1 MGSWLRSL
9 SCLKHGRKASGL
21 KEIKTRHRS
30 RQKLTLILERP
41 LITTIVIV
49 NAIHTHGSLLQVN
62 LPEIAEHPIEL
73 EHVFATFL
81 ALLYVP
87 AEMSEFPKVDQTT
100 LMDHSTTHTKLVQH
114 PAKILMSA
122 EMTTEDTTEMETIPT
137 ADKIPD
143 SMPIGLLSL
152 LGLTGQSSQAGP
164 IGLLEALL
172 AAPLAV
178 PAPPSV
184 DLSGKVGPDPDN
196 LWMIFLTE
204 NHLIIMPLLLLE
216 LSK

>member
-1 MGSWLRSL
+1 MGKH
-9 SCLKHGRKASGL
+9 CLKASGL
-21 KEIKTRHRS
+21 KEIKPRHRS

-41 LITTIVIV
+41 LITTIAIV

-62 LPEIAEHPIEL
+62 VPEIAEHPIEL

-87 AEMSEFPKVDQTT
+87 AGMSEFPKVDQTT
-100 LMDHSTTHTKLVQH
+100 LMDHFTTHTKLVQH

-122 EMTTEDTTEMETIPT
+122 EMTTEDTTEMVIILT

-152 LGLTGQSSQAGP
+152 LGLTDQFSQAGP
-164 IGLLEALL
+164 TGLLEVLL

-178 PAPPSV
+178 PAAPSM
-184 DLSGKVGPDPDN
+184 DLSGKVDPDPDN

>member
-1 MGSWLRSL
+1 MG
-9 SCLKHGRKASGL
+9 GL
-21 KEIKTRHRS
+21 KEIKPRHRS
-30 RQKLTLILERP
+30 RQKSTLILEHP
-41 LITTIVIV
+41 LSTIIVIV

-62 LPEIAEHPIEL
+62 VPEIAEHPIEL

-81 ALLYVP
+81 AVLYVP
-87 AEMSEFPKVDQTT
+87 AETSESPKVDQTT

-122 EMTTEDTTEMETIPT
+122 EMIMEDTTEETSEMETWAT

-143 SMPIGLLSL
+143 SMPIGLLNL
-152 LGLTGQSSQAGP
+152 LGQTGQFSQAGP
-164 IGLLEALL
+164 TGLLEVLL

-178 PAPPSV
+178 PATPSM
-184 DLSGKVGPDPDN
+184 DLSGKGYPDPNN

-204 NHLIIMPLLLLE
+204 NLLMIMPLLLLE
-216 LSK
+216 YLNKQ

>member
-9 SCLKHGRKASGL
+9 SCLKHCRKASGL
-21 KEIKTRHRS
+21 KEINQRHRS

-62 LPEIAEHPIEL
+62 VPEIVKYPIEL

-122 EMTTEDTTEMETIPT
+122 EMTTEDTTEETSEMETIPT

-152 LGLTGQSSQAGP
+152 LGRTGLS
-164 IGLLEALL
+164 EALL

-178 PAPPSV
+178 PATPSV
-184 DLSGKVGPDPDN
+184 DLSGKVDPDPDN

-204 NHLIIMPLLLLE
+204 NHLMIMPLLLLE
-216 LSK
+216 LLNKQ

>member
-1 MGSWLRSL
+1 M
-9 SCLKHGRKASGL
+9 
-21 KEIKTRHRS
+21 
-30 RQKLTLILERP
+30 QKSTLILERR
-41 LITTIVIV
+41 LITITVIA
-49 NAIHTHGSLLQVN
+49 NAIHTHGSLVQVN
-62 LPEIAEHPIEL
+62 VPEIAEYPIEL

-122 EMTTEDTTEMETIPT
+122 EMTTEDTTGETSEMETILT

-164 IGLLEALL
+164 IGLLEVLL

-178 PAPPSV
+178 PVVPSM
-184 DLSGKVGPDPDN
+184 DLSGKVDPDPDN

-204 NHLIIMPLLLLE
+204 NHLIIMLLLLLE

>member
-1 MGSWLRSL
+1 M
-9 SCLKHGRKASGL
+9 
-21 KEIKTRHRS
+21 
-30 RQKLTLILERP
+30 LI
-41 LITTIVIV
+41 IV
-49 NAIHTHGSLLQVN
+49 NFLSLIHDFPKKMSPHFFFQSLNILLISRFFPYIIFVF
-62 LPEIAEHPIEL
+62 ADPIEL

-122 EMTTEDTTEMETIPT
+122 EMTTEDTTEETSEMETIPT

-152 LGLTGQSSQAGP
+152 LGLTDQFSQAGP
-164 IGLLEALL
+164 TGLLEVLL

-178 PAPPSV
+178 PAAPSM
-184 DLSGKVGPDPDN
+184 DLSGKVDPDPDN

-204 NHLIIMPLLLLE
+204 NHLMIMPLLLLE

>member
-1 MGSWLRSL
+1 MG
-9 SCLKHGRKASGL
+9 
-21 KEIKTRHRS
+21 
-30 RQKLTLILERP
+30 
-41 LITTIVIV
+41 
-49 NAIHTHGSLLQVN
+49 
-62 LPEIAEHPIEL
+62 
-73 EHVFATFL
+73 FL

-122 EMTTEDTTEMETIPT
+122 EMTTEDTTEETSEMETIPT

-143 SMPIGLLSL
+143 SMPISLLSL
-152 LGLTGQSSQAGP
+152 LGRTGQSSQAGP

-172 AAPLAV
+172 AAP
-178 PAPPSV
+178 SM
-184 DLSGKVGPDPDN
+184 DLSGKVDPDPDN
-196 LWMIFLTE
+196 LWMISLTE
-204 NHLIIMPLLLLE
+204 NHLMIMPLLLLE

>member
-9 SCLKHGRKASGL
+9 SCLKHCRKASGL
-21 KEIKTRHRS
+21 KEIKQRHRS

-41 LITTIVIV
+41 LITTIAIV

-122 EMTTEDTTEMETIPT
+122 EMTTEDTTEETSEMETIPT

-152 LGLTGQSSQAGP
+152 LCRTGQSSQAGP
-164 IGLLEALL
+164 IGLGG
-172 AAPLAV
+172 
-178 PAPPSV
+178 SFGSSFGS
-184 DLSGKVGPDPDN
+184 SGNSFNG
-196 LWMIFLTE
+196 
-204 NHLIIMPLLLLE
+204 
-216 LSK
+216 

>member
-9 SCLKHGRKASGL
+9 SCLKHCRKASGL
-21 KEIKTRHRS
+21 KEIKPRHLS
-30 RQKLTLILERP
+30 RQKSTLILERH

-49 NAIHTHGSLLQVN
+49 NAIHTHGLLVQVN
-62 LPEIAEHPIEL
+62 VPEIAEYPIEL

-87 AEMSEFPKVDQTT
+87 AEMSESPKVDQTT

-122 EMTTEDTTEMETIPT
+122 EMTTEDTTEETSEMETIPT

-143 SMPIGLLSL
+143 SMPIGLLIL
-152 LGLTGQSSQAGP
+152 LGPTGQFSQAGP
-164 IGLLEALL
+164 TGLLEALL

-178 PAPPSV
+178 PATPSM
-184 DLSGKVGPDPDN
+184 DLSGKVDPDPDN

-204 NHLIIMPLLLLE
+204 NHLM
-216 LSK
+216 

>member
-9 SCLKHGRKASGL
+9 SCLKHCRKASGL
-21 KEIKTRHRS
+21 KEIKQRHRS

-62 LPEIAEHPIEL
+62 VPEIVKYPIEL

-122 EMTTEDTTEMETIPT
+122 EMTTEDTTEETSEMETIPT

-152 LGLTGQSSQAGP
+152 LGLTSQAGP

-178 PAPPSV
+178 PATPSM
-184 DLSGKVGPDPDN
+184 DLSGKV
-196 LWMIFLTE
+196 
-204 NHLIIMPLLLLE
+204 
-216 LSK
+216 

>member
-1 MGSWLRSL
+1 MG
-9 SCLKHGRKASGL
+9 
-21 KEIKTRHRS
+21 
-30 RQKLTLILERP
+30 
-41 LITTIVIV
+41 
-49 NAIHTHGSLLQVN
+49 IHTHGSLVQVN
-62 LPEIAEHPIEL
+62 VPEIAEHPIEL

-122 EMTTEDTTEMETIPT
+122 EMIMEDTTEETSEMVIILT

-143 SMPIGLLSL
+143 SMPIGLLNL
-152 LGLTGQSSQAGP
+152 LGQTGQFSQAGP
-164 IGLLEALL
+164 TGLLEVL
-172 AAPLAV
+172 LAV
-178 PAPPSV
+178 PLAM
-184 DLSGKVGPDPDN
+184 DLSGKVDPDPDN

-204 NHLIIMPLLLLE
+204 NHLIIMPSLLLE

>member
-1 MGSWLRSL
+1 MGKH
-9 SCLKHGRKASGL
+9 CLKASGL
-21 KEIKTRHRS
+21 KEIKPRHRS

-62 LPEIAEHPIEL
+62 VPEIAEHPIEL

-87 AEMSEFPKVDQTT
+87 AGMSEFPKVDQTT
-100 LMDHSTTHTKLVQH
+100 LMDHFTTHTKLMQH

-122 EMTTEDTTEMETIPT
+122 EMTTEDTTEETSEMVIILT

-152 LGLTGQSSQAGP
+152 LGLTDH
-164 IGLLEALL
+164 LEVLL

-178 PAPPSV
+178 PAAPSM
-184 DLSGKVGPDPDN
+184 DLSGKVDPDPDN

>member
-1 MGSWLRSL
+1 MGKH
-9 SCLKHGRKASGL
+9 CLKASGL
-21 KEIKTRHRS
+21 KEIKPRHRS

-62 LPEIAEHPIEL
+62 VPEIAEHPIEL

-87 AEMSEFPKVDQTT
+87 AGMSEFPKVDQTT
-100 LMDHSTTHTKLVQH
+100 LMDHFTTHTKLVQH

-122 EMTTEDTTEMETIPT
+122 EMTTEETTEMVIILT

-152 LGLTGQSSQAGP
+152 LGLTDQFRQAGP
-164 IGLLEALL
+164 TGLLEVLL

-178 PAPPSV
+178 PAAPSM
-184 DLSGKVGPDPDN
+184 DLSGKVDPDPDN